1 MPQVPKAIFVGG
13 GFSASE
19 IASMYNSTT
28 LQAVPWV
35 YPIARERVN
44 GTIPPSVEMI
54 VGRVKQVFA
63 ENG

>member
-1 MPQVPKAIFVGG
+1 VGG

-19 IASMYNSTT
+19 IAEMYNGTS

-44 GTIPPSVEMI
+44 GTVPPTPEMI
-54 VGRVKQVFA
+54 VARVKQVFA
-63 ENG
+63 QNG